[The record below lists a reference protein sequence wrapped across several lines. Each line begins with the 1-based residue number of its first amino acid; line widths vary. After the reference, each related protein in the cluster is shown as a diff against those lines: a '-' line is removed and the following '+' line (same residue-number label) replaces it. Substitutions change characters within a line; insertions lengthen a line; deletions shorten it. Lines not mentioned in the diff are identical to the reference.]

1 MCSCSRQDSSRRKA
15 EQVQDKF
22 IRVRGFNSESVEDS
36 GGKIF
41 EVHGHNDI
49 HPAADGGSKDM
60 AVTGIGE
67 LQTWKSGLL
76 NPRYKGIQGV
86 LVHQVSRAL
95 QLDSG
100 QIRPIDEKI
109 PHPLL
114 VNFSGPLR
122 PKQSGHGQMHQK
134 IA

>member
-1 MCSCSRQDSSRRKA
+1 
-15 EQVQDKF
+15 VQNKF

-67 LQTWKSGLL
+67 LQTW
-76 NPRYKGIQGV
+76 NQVFIARYKGIQGV

-95 QLDSG
+95 QLYAR

-114 VNFSGPLR
+114 VNFSGPLCA
-122 PKQSGHGQMHQK
+122 KQSSHGQMHQE

>member
-1 MCSCSRQDSSRRKA
+1 MRSRGRQHGAGREA
-15 EQVQDKF
+15 EQVQDEF
-22 IRVRGFNSESVEDS
+22 IRVPGLDSERVED
-36 GGKIF
+36 GVGKVF

-49 HPAADGGSKDM
+49 RSAADGGSKDM
-60 AVTGIGE
+60 AITGIGE
-67 LQTWKSGLL
+67 MQAW
-76 NPRYKGIQGV
+76 NQVFIARYKGIQGV

-95 QLDSG
+95 QLHAG

-109 PHPLL
+109 PYPLF

-122 PKQSGHGQMHQK
+122 PEQSGHCQMHQK